1 MCLRA
6 KFLLLTALVSGAP
19 AFVTAGFVTPALGA
33 EQRPAAADGASS
45 LAGIDVTA
53 GEQRSEFMAAMKRLR
68 LPSPEPPDTPAL
80 RAYVIYDY
88 LVAARLRRDLELRVG
103 DELDGK
109 IDAFLQAHGTEPVTR
124 ALRRDWL
131 ASLAR
136 RERWDWFLP
145 RSREITD
152 PALACERLRGL
163 LRTGE
168 TEGLAAATLARWSLP
183 QEAPPACDEIFA
195 WARAQHLFT
204 PELAEARMRAAL
216 GADNPRLARQ
226 FATDVPAAQAAP
238 LLQWAQLLDAPE
250 ATLGA
255 LARSPDISVEPDA
268 LVAGFSRLTRSNSA
282 AATALLPTL
291 LARPHLSPSV
301 GLRLRRAAALGD
313 AYDHDP
319 GAVAAF
325 ADVATDPGDEPAQEW
340 RARAALWA
348 GNYAQA
354 LTWIGQM
361 SPALASQPR
370 WRYWRARAVAAT
382 AGEAAAEPLFADL
395 AGLRDYYGYLAADRV
410 HRGYSL
416 NAKAT
421 TDDPA
426 IQSTLSVAP
435 GLVRARAL
443 FECNEVDDAG
453 VEWALVVAHQEP
465 AVKVQAA
472 RLAAAWGW
480 YAQSI
485 ATLAQSGNFDDVRL
499 RYPRPYPAAIATASG
514 LAHVPGDWILAV
526 MRQESLFRVDA
537 VSRANA
543 RGLMQMLP
551 TTADAVAKRWH
562 LPEPPVGALF
572 DPMVAITL
580 GAAHLRELLDHYDG
594 QLAVTLAAYNA
605 GPGAVARWQP
615 HSPVDADI
623 WIENIPYNETRGY
636 VQHILEHIV
645 AFAWVRDAEL
655 PDLSA
660 LLSPVGKPGASMPA
674 RISGISK
681 IARLSI
687 RATRR
692 RNSGSSATT
701 WATPSRTARKESST
715 IPTPRS
721 RIQVVL

>member
-1 MCLRA
+1 MRVN
-6 KFLLLTALVSGAP
+6 FLLLPALSLLVGG
-19 AFVTAGFVTPALGA
+19 TGLVTPVFGA
-33 EQRPAAADGASS
+33 DQRPAVEAGAGLDGA
-45 LAGIDVTA
+45 
-53 GEQRSEFMAAMKRLR
+53 RSEPRAEFVAAMKRVR
-68 LPSPEPPDTPAL
+68 QHLPEAPDTPEL

-88 LVAARLRRDLELRVG
+88 LVAARLRQDLARSVG
-103 DELDGK
+103 DELDGT
-109 IDAFLQAHGTEPVTR
+109 IDAFLQLHGTEPVTR
-124 ALRRDWL
+124 ALRHDWL

-145 RSREITD
+145 RSHDLGD
-152 PALACERLRGL
+152 PVLACERLRGL

-168 TEGLAAATLARWSLP
+168 TQGLAAAALARWSLA
-183 QEAPPACDEIFA
+183 QEAPPACDEVFA

-216 GADNPRLARQ
+216 AADNPRLARQ
-226 FATDVPAAQAAP
+226 FAIDVPAAQAAP
-238 LLQWAQLLDAPE
+238 LLQWAQLLETPE
-250 ATLGA
+250 VSLGA
-255 LARSPDISVEPDA
+255 LARSPEVSVESDA
-268 LVAGFSRLTRSNSA
+268 LVAGFGRLARSNSEA
-282 AATALLPTL
+282 AGALLPAL
-291 LARPHLSPSV
+291 LSRPQLSPTV
-301 GLRLRRAAALGD
+301 AARLRRAAALGD

-319 GAVAAF
+319 SAVAAF
-325 ADVATDPGDEPAQEW
+325 AAFAADPGDEPVQEW

-354 LTWIGQM
+354 LTWIEQM
-361 SPALASQPR
+361 SPSLANQPR

-382 AGEAAAEPLFADL
+382 AGDAAAVPLFAEL
-395 AGLRDYYGYLAADRV
+395 AGLRDYYGYLAADRL
-410 HRGYSL
+410 HHGYSL

-426 IQSTLSVAP
+426 VQGTLAATP

-443 FECNEVDDAG
+443 FECDEVDDAA
-453 VEWALVVAHQEP
+453 VEWSQVVAHQE
-465 AVKVQAA
+465 ASVKVQAA

-499 RYPRPYPAAIATASG
+499 RYPRPYPAAITTASG

-537 VSRANA
+537 VSHANA

-551 TTADAVAKRWH
+551 ATADAVAKRWH
-562 LPEPPVGALF
+562 LPQPPVSALF

-594 QLAVTLAAYNA
+594 QLEVTLAAYNA

-615 HSPVDADI
+615 HSPMDADI

-655 PDLSA
+655 PELSA
-660 LLSPVGKPGASMPA
+660 LLSPVGKPADPP
-674 RISGISK
+674 
-681 IARLSI
+681 
-687 RATRR
+687 RAGQAFTTR
-692 RNSGSSATT
+692 
-701 WATPSRTARKESST
+701 
-715 IPTPRS
+715 
-721 RIQVVL
+721 